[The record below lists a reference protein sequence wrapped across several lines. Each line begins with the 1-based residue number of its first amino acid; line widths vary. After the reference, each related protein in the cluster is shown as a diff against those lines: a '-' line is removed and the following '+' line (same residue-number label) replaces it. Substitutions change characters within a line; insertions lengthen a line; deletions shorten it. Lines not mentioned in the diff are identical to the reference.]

1 MENYSIRTVSIEDFS
16 HYDGLKY
23 EYLDED
29 FVIVNNL
36 EAGGPIREEPLRVD
50 CIFLLSCLE
59 GSMSFEMNNRAFVLN
74 GDDFLIILPNSVL
87 GGLEISSDARFN
99 LVGISTSF
107 LQQMINMEKKMF
119 NLVAYYYKNPVLH
132 AAESNAK
139 YSYFSLYRKL
149 LYSRIHGE
157 QHRYTKKVVHFLLSA
172 LFCELVAELSKSVPQ
187 EELEQEDVSKFTRGE
202 LIFHQFIEKVMAD
215 NGIHRSVAYYADVLC
230 YSPKYLSK
238 VVKDYSGRTP
248 LDIINSHAMEHIKR
262 ELKHSKKSI
271 KEIAEQ
277 FNFSNHSFFGK
288 YVKAA
293 LGMSPQQYRNMMK
306 SKN

>member
-1 MENYSIRTVSIEDFS
+1 MEKYSIRTITIEDFGQ
-16 HYDGLKY
+16 YQGLRF

-29 FVIVNNL
+29 FVILNNL
-36 EAGGPIREEPLRVD
+36 EGGPKMSEPVRIG
-50 CIFLLSCLE
+50 CIFLLSCIE
-59 GSMSFEMNNRAFVLN
+59 GKMTFEMNNKVYTLSS
-74 GDDFLIILPNSVL
+74 DDFIIILPNTVV
-87 GGLEISSDARFN
+87 SSLKATQDTRFN
-99 LVGISTSF
+99 LVGISVTF

-119 NLVAYYYKNPVLH
+119 NLVAYYYKNPVIH
-132 AAESNAK
+132 ATDNETD
-139 YSYFSLYRKL
+139 YSYFYLYRRL
-149 LYSRIHGE
+149 LYIRINSE
-157 QHRYTKKVVHFLLSA
+157 QHRYTKKVIHYLLSA
-172 LFCELVAELSKSVPQ
+172 LFCELVAELAKSVPE
-187 EELEQEDVSKFTRGE
+187 EELEQNDTSKFTRGE
-202 LIFHQFIEKVMAD
+202 LIFHQFIETVMAD

-293 LGMSPQQYRNMMK
+293 LGVSPQQYRNMMK
-306 SKN
+306 EENS